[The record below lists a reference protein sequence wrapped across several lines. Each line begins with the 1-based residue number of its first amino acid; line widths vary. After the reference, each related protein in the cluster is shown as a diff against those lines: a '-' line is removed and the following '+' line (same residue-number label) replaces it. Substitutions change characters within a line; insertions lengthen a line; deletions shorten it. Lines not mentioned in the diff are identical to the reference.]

1 MSVKQFGASMEQ
13 FFCLLTA
20 LIASSSIISAGKDT
34 NILTPSTAP
43 SNTATLSPWPTI
55 SSTGVPEIPKTSTPT
70 IHLITLGGMTGGTA
84 SPTQTPDDSLTMLAF
99 GVMSLILIL
108 IVVMV
113 ILVTTINV
121 RGRCR
126 DTNQQEGIKSYN
138 SVVSDSNM
146 TNNCE
151 KESITLVSVRTINPD
166 NDTDSPQLS
175 SVRSTIV
182 DNEDQEL
189 NRDLLR
195 IKCGP

>member
-1 MSVKQFGASMEQ
+1 MAHYFKH
-13 FFCLLTA
+13 CTA
-20 LIASSSIISAGKDT
+20 TPVGTSLSSSNSTSGHSVTTYSTSKTSKSYTDT
-34 NILTPSTAP
+34 TQNAV
-43 SNTATLSPWPTI
+43 
-55 SSTGVPEIPKTSTPT
+55 SSSVASITGVPEIPKTSTPT